1 MLDQENI
8 CLSVEKKQRDYK
20 SVAPEIVQTSSFQF
34 DDFQHYVDVNMNKKS
49 AYTYTRGENPTL
61 TILEEKLAQLEKGE
75 CAKVFASGMG
85 AISATILS
93 LVQQK
98 DHIVIVNTVYG
109 STVKFIQNLERFG
122 VESTKIDVSS
132 TEDIF
137 AFVKENDFFCYN
149 IAHRADRKGLLIQ
162 KEEKTEWRKK
172 EILSQLLTIH
182 GQHHYFKILWCME
195 LILLY
200 ILVQN
205 ILEDIVIWL
214 VALSFLIKNIYM
226 KSMNLVKS
234 F

>member
-1 MLDQENI
+1 
-8 CLSVEKKQRDYK
+8 
-20 SVAPEIVQTSSFQF
+20 
-34 DDFQHYVDVNMNKKS
+34 
-49 AYTYTRGENPTL
+49 
-61 TILEEKLAQLEKGE
+61 
-75 CAKVFASGMG
+75 MG

-137 AFVKENDFFCYN
+137 AFVKGNTKMIYFESPSSQKFEMLDLEMISQFAKQRN
-149 IAHRADRKGLLIQ
+149 IITVIDNTWATPLFQNPLV
-162 KEEKTEWRKK
+162 
-172 EILSQLLTIH
+172 H
-182 GQHHYFKILWCME
+182 GI
-195 LILLY
+195 
-200 ILVQN
+200 
-205 ILEDIVIWL
+205 DIVIHSCSKYIGGHSDL
-214 VALSFLIKNIYM
+214 VGGVVISNQNIYM

>member
-8 CLSVEKKQRDYK
+8 CLLVEKKQREYK

-122 VESTKIDVSS
+122 VEKV
-132 TEDIF
+132 
-137 AFVKENDFFCYN
+137 
-149 IAHRADRKGLLIQ
+149 G
-162 KEEKTEWRKK
+162 
-172 EILSQLLTIH
+172 
-182 GQHHYFKILWCME
+182 GQAVLGR
-195 LILLY
+195 
-200 ILVQN
+200 Q
-205 ILEDIVIWL
+205 
-214 VALSFLIKNIYM
+214 AL
-226 KSMNLVKS
+226 
-234 F
+234 

>member
-8 CLSVEKKQRDYK
+8 CLSVEKTQREYK

-109 STVKFIQNLERFG
+109 STVKFIILNVLVLKVQKLMYLLL
-122 VESTKIDVSS
+122 KI
-132 TEDIF
+132 
-137 AFVKENDFFCYN
+137 Y
-149 IAHRADRKGLLIQ
+149 LLLLRTIQ
-162 KEEKTEWRKK
+162 E
-172 EILSQLLTIH
+172 
-182 GQHHYFKILWCME
+182 
-195 LILLY
+195 
-200 ILVQN
+200 
-205 ILEDIVIWL
+205 
-214 VALSFLIKNIYM
+214 
-226 KSMNLVKS
+226 
-234 F
+234 